1 MSIAQC
7 GTLLLTKFV
16 YSSQR
21 NNIRNRY
28 AIAAMKLLPGTIAP
42 SIIGHFPKEIS
53 QLTYFIMNRGAMVV
67 SVHYRQLPLIQGGLK
82 IYTCGNRCA
91 NAIQR

>member
-53 QLTYFIMNRGAMVV
+53 QLTYFIMNRGAMVCCRVV

-82 IYTCGNRCA
+82 N
-91 NAIQR
+91 